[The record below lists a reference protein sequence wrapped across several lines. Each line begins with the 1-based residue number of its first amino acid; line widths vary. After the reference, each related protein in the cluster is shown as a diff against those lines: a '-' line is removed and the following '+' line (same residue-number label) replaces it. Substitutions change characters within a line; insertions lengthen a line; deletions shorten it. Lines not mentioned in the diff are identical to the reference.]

1 MSAARHQ
8 TLTLH
13 GHSIAYVQQGSGP
26 VLLLIHGMAGALDT
40 WRSVIEPRQ
49 TAPPCSRSTS
59 PGMGRPARAAGTTR
73 SDRWRLFCAM
83 C

>member
-1 MSAARHQ
+1 MSAAEHQ

-13 GHSIAYVQQGSGP
+13 GHSIRYVQQGSGP

-40 WRSVIEPRQ
+40 WRSVIEPL
-49 TAPPCSRSTS
+49 AGEPPCSRWIFR
-59 PGMGRPARAAGTTR
+59 GMARPARAAVTTR
-73 SDRWRLFCAM
+73 LVRWPRFCAT